1 MSSARGFKWESLVGS
16 LVESLVGKSEKE
28 NHGSA
33 FVTQEKH
40 VGRVFPRQ
48 DKAGSIITQ
57 TSLCTHQVKSSVTV

>member
-1 MSSARGFKWESLVGS
+1 M
-16 LVESLVGKSEKE
+16 GKSEKE

-40 VGRVFPRQ
+40 TGRVFPRQ

-57 TSLCTHQVKSSVTV
+57 TSLCTHQVKSSDTA